1 MGIKSID
8 ITTNGYFIS
17 ENIDVLKKYKNIN
30 NITVTLNTL
39 NEKVYKIIHNCKK
52 GSLEKV
58 IKGLTL
64 LKNAEFNVSLNIVP
78 LDINKQNIMD
88 ILNYA

>member
-52 GSLEKV
+52 GSLR
-58 IKGLTL
+58 
-64 LKNAEFNVSLNIVP
+64 FP
-78 LDINKQNIMD
+78 H
-88 ILNYA
+88 